1 MLETYVL
8 HITKEC
14 NMQCIYCYEK
24 DKTSTYTWD
33 ELKTLLNNIIKHNRN
48 FNLEFLGGEPCLRTD
63 LIKKT
68 VNYLES
74 IENLNVDN
82 YIITTNGT
90 IINDELIDLMK
101 KYQKIKY
108 AISMDGNTIMNCLR
122 ILKTGFNSHDLVV
135 SNAKKMLSIFGSDRI
150 SSHMVTHHYNIGY
163 FNDGIKHLY
172 DIGLRHFGIG
182 TIENTMTI
190 DNDYCQTFIKQH
202 EILSHKI
209 KNGEY
214 EGIHIG
220 LFEGVKPKSDERYYV
235 RDESGKVILETYGR
249 VDNDIKNTDK
259 YKTQPASSPIGNM
272 IYNIRE
278 KVYYNHKR
286 IMLSG

>member
-63 LIKKT
+63 LIKET

-101 KYQKIKY
+101 KYQKIK
-108 AISMDGNTIMNCLR
+108 L
-122 ILKTGFNSHDLVV
+122 LEFNLV
-135 SNAKKMLSIFGSDRI
+135 N
-150 SSHMVTHHYNIGY
+150 
-163 FNDGIKHLY
+163 
-172 DIGLRHFGIG
+172 
-182 TIENTMTI
+182 
-190 DNDYCQTFIKQH
+190 Q
-202 EILSHKI
+202 
-209 KNGEY
+209 
-214 EGIHIG
+214 
-220 LFEGVKPKSDERYYV
+220 
-235 RDESGKVILETYGR
+235 
-249 VDNDIKNTDK
+249 
-259 YKTQPASSPIGNM
+259 
-272 IYNIRE
+272 
-278 KVYYNHKR
+278 
-286 IMLSG
+286 